1 MPYFDLW
8 THRIKITL
16 PAAKVDSDVLN
27 PVVPVKLDSTALAS
41 LHNVLGSGLTNRK
54 KCAFANASYTYYYAE
69 IKDWTTGCFFVA
81 TDTLSSVTDNIFYL
95 YFSAS
100 ADDSAYTGDAGGTAA
115 QSAWGSNTKSA
126 YNFEQDPAVG
136 TLTDS
141 TGERDGTPGGSM
153 TSGDLISGDYGNAWA
168 FDGSDDYIDLGNGP
182 IGLTGN
188 FTIIF
193 MVNPHEEGDG
203 RVFSTMTGSPNYGMM
218 LMKGGNEDFG
228 LDISSDGTTYGSSK
242 WSAYNFFTVGSYVVG
257 ALVYDGSNLKIYKN
271 GSESIG
277 GAYPVSWLNG
287 VYESSGQEIRIAT
300 SDLYPALFEADY
312 CHLSIHDAARPAG
325 WVSVFSDGLNNDL
338 LTFGAIESADTIREL
353 IITNIKSNL
362 ENMTTANGYN
372 TDAGN
377 SVVRSDEIGELTGL
391 PGIAID
397 IKQDEPADEQIY
409 GYDVLNMPITISVA
423 DTYTFGGTIAANK
436 LVVSQ
441 KGEQLLGDIR
451 KAMAQTVTLAKSVV
465 YVNGGI
471 EDYPLQRENEFS
483 VLVKADFNINYETL
497 KNDPYNQ

>member
-41 LHNVLGSGLTNRK
+41 LHDILGSGLTNRK
-54 KCAFANASYTYYYAE
+54 KCAFANTTDSYYYAE

-81 TDTLSSVTDNIFYL
+81 TDTLSSVTGHIFYL
-95 YFSAS
+95 YFSAAAS
-100 ADDSAYTGDAGGTAA
+100 DSVYMGDAGDAAA
-115 QSAWGSNTKSA
+115 QNAWTTGTINV
-126 YNFEQDPAVG
+126 YNFEQSPFGTDAV
-136 TLTDS
+136 LDS
-141 TGERDGTPGGSM
+141 KSSRN
-153 TSGDLISGDYGNAWA
+153 GNAQGGMGSIDLVSA
-168 FDGSDDYIDLGNGP
+168 QFGNGLNFDGIDDYIDLGTDA
-182 IGLTGN
+182 IGITSVFTFNILAN
-188 FTIIF
+188 FTSQ
-193 MVNPHEEGDG
+193 DG
-203 RVFSTMTGSPNYGMM
+203 AVLAKHASGNYGFA
-218 LMKGGNEDFG
+218 LRWDVTQKIEFG
-228 LDISSDGTTYGSSK
+228 VSS
-242 WSAYNFFTVGSYVVG
+242 
-257 ALVYDGSNLKIYKN
+257 N
-271 GSESIG
+271 GSAWNQTFTDAGDVPEDEYHLISIVYNG
-277 GAYPVSWLNG
+277 SDVSIFIDGAINSYQSPDTYNQGFNDSNQSFRIASSEFVDLRKKGIFNHVSIHSVARSASWLSVLSEG
-287 VYESSGQEIRIAT
+287 
-300 SDLYPALFEADY
+300 LF
-312 CHLSIHDAARPAG
+312 G
-325 WVSVFSDGLNNDL
+325 TL
-338 LTFGAIESADTIREL
+338 LTFAAVETADTIREL
-353 IITNIKSNL
+353 ILVNLVSNL
-362 ENMTTANGYN
+362 ENITTANGYN

-436 LVVSQ
+436 LAVSQ
-441 KGEQLLGDIR
+441 KGEQILGDIR